1 MLIWANNK
9 SNKGLKSILTRL
21 GGSEVVKFFSPE
33 RKVVLGRDA
42 SSQLMLHFD
51 GISGMDRTCIGF
63 DQYSFIIGCLFR
75 EDFFLEPTADDQ
87 GVMVSMRPGQ
97 YMPPRCTL

>member
-33 RKVVLGRDA
+33 KKVVLGRDA
-42 SSQLMLHFD
+42 RSRLMLHFD
-51 GISGMDRTCIGF
+51 GIGGMDRIRIGF
-63 DQYSFIIGCLFR
+63 DRYSCIIGCLFR
-75 EDFFLEPTADDQ
+75 EDFFLEPTADHQ
-87 GVMVSMRPGQ
+87 GVMLSM
-97 YMPPRCTL
+97 